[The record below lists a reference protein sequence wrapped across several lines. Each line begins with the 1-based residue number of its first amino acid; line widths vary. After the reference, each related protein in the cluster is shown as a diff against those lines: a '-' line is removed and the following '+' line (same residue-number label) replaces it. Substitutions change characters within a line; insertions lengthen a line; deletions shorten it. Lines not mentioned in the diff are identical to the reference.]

1 MRKEHRGPLDLEI
14 RIEKL
19 HEQLIQHEKVL
30 QSTMEE
36 NGNLKTIISRLQDEK
51 LEMQKQL
58 GDLQHQLNVE
68 KYNLK

>member
-1 MRKEHRGPLDLEI
+1 MTEHRGPLDLEV
-14 RIEKL
+14 RIERL
-19 HEQLIQHEKVL
+19 NEQLINHEKIL

>member
-1 MRKEHRGPLDLEI
+1 MTEHRGDLDLEV
-14 RIEKL
+14 RIERL
-19 HEQLIQHEKVL
+19 QEQLINHEKIL

>member
-1 MRKEHRGPLDLEI
+1 MRKEHRGPLDLEM

>member
-1 MRKEHRGPLDLEI
+1 MTEHRGPLDLEL
-14 RIEKL
+14 RIERL
-19 HEQLIQHEKVL
+19 NEQLINHEKIL